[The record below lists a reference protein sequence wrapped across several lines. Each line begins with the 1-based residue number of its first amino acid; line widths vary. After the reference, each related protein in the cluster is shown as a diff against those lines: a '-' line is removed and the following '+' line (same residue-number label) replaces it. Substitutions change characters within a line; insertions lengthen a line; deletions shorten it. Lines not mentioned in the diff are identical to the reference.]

1 MGKTDRIWP
10 FGVLALILAAA
21 TTAFAE
27 DDFPIVGTYLQN
39 ERCKGDGTDRAELR
53 VIITRRDINS
63 NMGLCEILDKK
74 RDGNTIAVHLGCNSG
89 GSNLILGDV
98 TFKIRPDQ
106 TLEFTDQDN
115 VYNAILH
122 KCP

>member
-1 MGKTDRIWP
+1 MGMTGGVRALA
-10 FGVLALILAAA
+10 VLAMIAAA
-21 TTAFAE
+21 VAAAFAE

-39 ERCKGDGTDRAELR
+39 ERCKGDGTDPAELR
-53 VIITRRDINS
+53 VIITRRDITS

-74 RDGNTIAVHLGCNSG
+74 RDGNTIAVHVGCNSG
-89 GSNLILGDV
+89 GPNLILGDV
-98 TFKIRPDQ
+98 TFKMRADR
-106 TLEFTDQDN
+106 TLEFADQDN